1 MVPASVDSVGKLL
14 SDDGSSLIAQA
25 FAKFSECS
33 ECRALMQTEGANSV
47 AQFIKTEVVIESE
60 NAEGAI
66 PLWPTSTGSGTAI
79 HWLNL
84 AAPPTLDKQLISS
97 LLNRLGSGVI
107 QTFVESCDGTSIG
120 NCFLRNDINSSYQS
134 ITGPDTLLLVG
145 GRNPP
150 FFTWSR
156 KEGENHPVALRKPTI
171 CDSMAG
177 ITPLL
182 FSKFSKYYTV
192 SSDRKI
198 AEPVFAA
205 GDHINPLDSFLYT
218 SVDARAARVLR
229 TFISSRIDSSI
240 AEHLLSA
247 GFSESAGTSGIRTQ
261 PNSKFCDE
269 LNRINGGLFNLKESY
284 APYISDV
291 RKVEISSSFAT
302 ELTAFR
308 ACATSKEIPRP
319 AFCASIGR
327 LVGIAGKGTGST
339 GEQTGQDQK
348 LLRATEKFFSHYED
362 CQAATLTSRYQA
374 GEVPLAELFGTL
386 NRLWWEYHDFESQ
399 LDNYAFAYYK
409 GNVPGDF
416 TNASLEMRKHFENA
430 FFQVQNDFLPL
441 LRANVL
447 KVRLERIEMAAKLL
461 ALHADEI
468 KDLDAKE
475 ELSQLGNDL
484 YNITTYPVGPAFDAK
499 WGKN

>member
-1 MVPASVDSVGKLL
+1 MKITERSLGLRVRLFIWVITLIIAYTSTCRAGDPWVIPDPKFCGRLLILISGAGEAGKYIGGGLGEDIDLKDPNAAYTYSDFLQFRRNNPKGAPSYCVVVTSDASLRKTLGELPSKLREEAGFLGMVPASVDSVGKLL

-79 HWLNL
+79 DWLNL

-205 GDHINPLDSFLYT
+205 GDYINPLDSFLYT

-261 PNSKFCDE
+261 PN
-269 LNRINGGLFNLKESY
+269 
-284 APYISDV
+284 
-291 RKVEISSSFAT
+291 
-302 ELTAFR
+302 
-308 ACATSKEIPRP
+308 
-319 AFCASIGR
+319 
-327 LVGIAGKGTGST
+327 
-339 GEQTGQDQK
+339 
-348 LLRATEKFFSHYED
+348 
-362 CQAATLTSRYQA
+362 
-374 GEVPLAELFGTL
+374 
-386 NRLWWEYHDFESQ
+386 
-399 LDNYAFAYYK
+399 
-409 GNVPGDF
+409 
-416 TNASLEMRKHFENA
+416 
-430 FFQVQNDFLPL
+430 
-441 LRANVL
+441 
-447 KVRLERIEMAAKLL
+447 
-461 ALHADEI
+461 
-468 KDLDAKE
+468 
-475 ELSQLGNDL
+475 
-484 YNITTYPVGPAFDAK
+484 
-499 WGKN
+499 